1 MCGNGYFLR
10 TRSRETIRCKNY
22 LRGCMNTL
30 GLDIS
35 TSITGA
41 TILKEGKI
49 IETFFWDTRNKRK
62 FPTFYEKAKFIKENI
77 LTIKKK
83 HGITNIYIEQS
94 LQSFRSGFSSAQTLS
109 TLARF
114 NGVVSWFCFEIFGMQ
129 PEMIAATS
137 ARKQAGV
144 GIKRGD
150 NAKEKVLQFVIDNFP
165 QIEIQ
170 YTKHGNPKPGT
181 YDLCDSII
189 IALAGDKVVGETQ
202 TT

>member
-1 MCGNGYFLR
+1 M
-10 TRSRETIRCKNY
+10 I
-22 LRGCMNTL
+22 TL

-41 TILKEGKI
+41 TVIQEEKIL
-49 IETFFWDTRNKRK
+49 ETTFWDTRNKNH
-62 FPTFYEKAKFIKENI
+62 FPTIYQKARHVKSKLEE
-77 LTIKKK
+77 LTSKYKIS
-83 HGITNIYIEQS
+83 HVYIEQS
-94 LQSFRSGFSSAQTLS
+94 LHSFRSGFSSAQTLS
-109 TLARF
+109 TLSRF
-114 NGVVSWFCFEIFGMQ
+114 NGIISWVCWDLFNIE

-150 NAKEKVLQFVIDNFP
+150 NAKEKVLQFIIDKYPN
-165 QIEIQ
+165 IKIQ

-181 YDLCDSII
+181 LDMCDSIV
-189 IALAGDKVVGETQ
+189 IALAGDKLVRETQ

>member
-1 MCGNGYFLR
+1 MDN
-10 TRSRETIRCKNY
+10 II
-22 LRGCMNTL
+22 L

-41 TILKEGKI
+41 TVIQNGQILK
-49 IETFFWDTRNKRK
+49 TTFWDTRNKK
-62 FPTFYEKAKFIKENI
+62 HFPTIYNKAQY
-77 LTIKKK
+77 IKKQLEDLCFDYK
-83 HGITNIYIEQS
+83 ISQIYIEQS
-94 LQSFRSGFSSAQTLS
+94 LHSFRSGFSSAQTLS
-109 TLARF
+109 TLSRF
-114 NGVVSWFCFEIFGMQ
+114 NGIISWICWDLLGIQ

-150 NAKEKVLQFVIDNFP
+150 NAKEKVLQFIIDKYP
-165 QIEIQ
+165 DIEIQ

-181 YDLCDSII
+181 LDMCDSIV
-189 IALAGDKVVGETQ
+189 IALAGDKLVREAQ

>member
-1 MCGNGYFLR
+1 MQCMD
-10 TRSRETIRCKNY
+10 TI
-22 LRGCMNTL
+22 TL

-41 TILKEGKI
+41 TIIQDGKI
-49 IETFFWDTRNKRK
+49 IKTTFWDTRNKNKFATIYDKANFVKRK
-62 FPTFYEKAKFIKENI
+62 LQDLASEYEIS
-77 LTIKKK
+77 T
-83 HGITNIYIEQS
+83 IYIEQS
-94 LQSFRSGFSSAQTLS
+94 LHSFRSGFSSAQTLS
-109 TLARF
+109 TLSRF
-114 NGVVSWFCFEIFGMQ
+114 NGIISWLCWDLFGIQ

-150 NAKEKVLQFVIDNFP
+150 NAKEKVLQFVIDKYP
-165 QIEIQ
+165 DIEIQ

-181 YDLCDSII
+181 LDMCDSIV
-189 IALAGDKVVGETQ
+189 IALAGDKLVREAQ